1 MSLKLIINDSFTVIL
16 ICSHITTTLTSNIVI
31 CSSVMPDV
39 IICVQYDLDK
49 GQIFMKEHILKILL
63 LSEIPLMEVCTN

>member
-1 MSLKLIINDSFTVIL
+1 
-16 ICSHITTTLTSNIVI
+16 
-31 CSSVMPDV
+31 MPDV